1 MQDTE
6 KRSALERF
14 LWENKITHATLAEES
29 GVSRTTIW
37 QLIKGNITEEPKKAV
52 VAALR
57 VLCVR
62 RGIEYVDPFQED
74 GE

>member
-37 QLIKGNITEEPKKAV
+37 QLIKGNVTEEPKKAV
-52 VAALR
+52 TDALAR
-57 VLCVR
+57 YADAHEV
-62 RGIEYVDPFQED
+62 PFDAE
-74 GE
+74 EIWT